1 MQPLTNISSTAV
13 PSVVERYGTS
23 EQLLQRFRPE
33 LQHGW
38 CMKFR
43 SRMFTGD
50 APMLREVAD
59 GFGDGTAMAWV
70 SKQLQDLSEFS
81 GAQQK
86 LSPQQVLQLCGLIL
100 SEYGHYKLTELM
112 VFFHDYKTGRFGT
125 FYGAVDPLTIM
136 KSLREFW
143 KVQGEEMTKY
153 HQIQHERE
161 MEVREREVERK
172 SELLMRQLGE
182 RVMSGDQDALRLLCK
197 IEDYAKVNKS

>member
-1 MQPLTNISSTAV
+1 
-13 PSVVERYGTS
+13 
-23 EQLLQRFRPE
+23 
-33 LQHGW
+33 
-38 CMKFR
+38 
-43 SRMFTGD
+43 
-50 APMLREVAD
+50 MLREVAD

>member
-1 MQPLTNISSTAV
+1 MPA
-13 PSVVERYGTS
+13 VVERYGTS

-38 CMKFR
+38 CMRFR
-43 SRMFTGD
+43 SRMFTGA
-50 APMLREVAD
+50 APLLREVAV
-59 GFGDGTAMAWV
+59 GFGEGTAMAWV

-81 GAQQK
+81 GAQTK
-86 LSPQQVLQLCGLIL
+86 LTPQQILQLSGLIL

-143 KVQGEEMTKY
+143 RVQGEELAKY
-153 HQIQHERE
+153 GELLHEKELAARE
-161 MEVREREVERK
+161 LEVQRK